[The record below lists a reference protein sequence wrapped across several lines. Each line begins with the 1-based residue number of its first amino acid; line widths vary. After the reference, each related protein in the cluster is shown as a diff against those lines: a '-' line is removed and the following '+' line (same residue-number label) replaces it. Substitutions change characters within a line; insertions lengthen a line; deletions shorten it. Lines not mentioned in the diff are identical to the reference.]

1 MSPPSGL
8 ACRAPDGV
16 AERAVLASRMLE
28 AADAASSAWLEMWGR
43 LWRIDTLFETG
54 QLRSVRREL
63 ADLESC
69 VERLPGPLAQWH
81 FLETSAT
88 LALAT
93 GRFTEATRLAA
104 DAFKVFSDMGHPF
117 AFGGC
122 SVILGQAGLQIGF
135 GRSGMIELWDQIPAH
150 LRPDAVDTTRG
161 VATVFPALT
170 LALIRLHQGD
180 RAAAEA
186 AYAQASPVRSW
197 TPIPAMRLAAW
208 AHGLAVAIGLGPSTS

>member
-1 MSPPSGL
+1 
-8 ACRAPDGV
+8 
-16 AERAVLASRMLE
+16 MLE
-28 AADAASSAWLEMWGR
+28 AADAAGSAWLEMRGR

-54 QLRSVRREL
+54 QLRSVRGEL

-69 VERLPGPLAQWH
+69 VERLPGPLARWH

-93 GRFTEATRLAA
+93 GRFTGAARLAA
-104 DAFKVFSDMGHPF
+104 DAFKVFSDMGPPV

-122 SVILGQAGLQIGF
+122 SVILGQAGLHTGF
-135 GRSGMIELWDQIPAH
+135 GRSGLIELWDQIPAH

-170 LALIRLHQGD
+170 RALIRLHQGD

-186 AYAQASPVRSW
+186 AYAQAGPVRSW
-197 TPIPAMRLAAW
+197 TPVPAMRLAGAP
-208 AHGLAVAIGLGPSTS
+208 H